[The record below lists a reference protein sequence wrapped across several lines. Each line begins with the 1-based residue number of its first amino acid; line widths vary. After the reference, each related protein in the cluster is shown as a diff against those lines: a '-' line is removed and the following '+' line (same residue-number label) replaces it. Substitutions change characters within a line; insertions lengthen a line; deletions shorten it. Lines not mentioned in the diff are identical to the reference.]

1 MTRKSI
7 AVRYTLGISLFAI
20 LGILLA
26 VFFPG
31 KGLGIL
37 APLLMGPGIT
47 ILLFGVLYNS
57 SIGPFLGFSDDE
69 FVQKIKYAYM
79 GIGGLFILMGFFMW
93 AFA

>member
-1 MTRKSI
+1 MTGKSL
-7 AVRYTLGISLFAI
+7 ALKYTLGISLFTI

-37 APLLMGPGIT
+37 APLLMGPGIS
-47 ILLFGVLYNS
+47 ILLFGLFYDS
-57 SIGPFLGFSDDE
+57 SIGPFFGFSDDE